1 MSWFHWI
8 SFGGKARKRNEQRD
22 ARYVKELGRVPSRFS
37 KELTLAAWQRAD
49 PCGRPAWP
57 PGGAE
62 AAGGTAHAS
71 PHRCVAPR
79 NPRLPG
85 FNSPVWV
92 YNQQASQP
100 QSVLFSPQPRKNYLQ
115 TWGSQPSQPPSTSS
129 SSTSPPSALPSPPD
143 PLSPPSP
150 PAPRPR
156 VLVLRWVTPRVI
168 LSPGVIHLNNR
179 MTINGSHITPIFTNF
194 HNYHP
199 FMLSLKFF
207 LLPKSMWLDK
217 FSEWHYSTHWVNRL
231 HMSLANLHLFSENL

>member
-37 KELTLAAWQRAD
+37 KELTLAAWQRGD

-92 YNQQASQP
+92 YNQLASQP

-179 MTINGSHITPIFTNF
+179 MTINGSQITPIFITITHSCWAWNF
-194 HNYHP
+194 
-199 FMLSLKFF
+199 FF
-207 LLPKSMWLDK
+207 FPKACGWISSVSDITQLTGWIG
-217 FSEWHYSTHWVNRL
+217 FTWVWPIFTF
-231 HMSLANLHLFSENL
+231 FSENL

>member
-1 MSWFHWI
+1 MRGTSKSWAGFLRGSAKSWP
-8 SFGGKARKRNEQRD
+8 SQLDREVTPVADQLDRRVARR
-22 ARYVKELGRVPSRFS
+22 L
-37 KELTLAAWQRAD
+37 LL
-49 PCGRPAWP
+49 
-57 PGGAE
+57 
-62 AAGGTAHAS
+62 GGTAHAS
-71 PHRCVAPR
+71 PHRCLAPR

-92 YNQQASQP
+92 YNQLASQP

-129 SSTSPPSALPSPPD
+129 SSTWPPSALPSPPD
-143 PLSPPSP
+143 PLSPPSPPAPLSPPSP

-194 HNYHP
+194 QNHHP
-199 FMLSLKFF
+199 AMLSLKTVLPKACGWISSVSDITQLTGWIGFTWVWPIFTFF
-207 LLPKSMWLDK
+207 LKIFRTKS
-217 FSEWHYSTHWVNRL
+217 
-231 HMSLANLHLFSENL
+231 SLRTI